1 MRDVV
6 VIGGGLSGLAAAYEL
21 EEHKVDYTLIEVK
34 RQLGGSLQTIEQSG
48 FIMDLGAFALANS
61 FDEAWLETLGLCDA
75 LYNLSENTVAFKQG
89 TRALIDA
96 IAAKITAPCL
106 MRMAVSS
113 IGTLENGRCS
123 ICLENG
129 MILDADAL
137 IIAVPARYAQRLFYG
152 YITPLTE
159 KLLDYQYDTIHR
171 VSLGFRSNDIPPHI
185 PNPPD
190 MGFVFIHRSDHPSRV
205 PDGHT
210 LLQFGLRL
218 ARQRVDSLE
227 QVVTMLCDKFHLP
240 QPIAAAMG
248 YWPEA
253 DPVSCYHDDH
263 ATWVQMVKDKLPQRV
278 TLIGSDYSL
287 YPPSHKGVVRLD
299 ERITQGRSAAR
310 QVLESL

>member
-21 EEHKVDYTLIEVK
+21 EQHNIDYTLIEVK
-34 RQLGGSLQTIEQSG
+34 RQLGGSLHTIEQSN
-48 FIMDLGAFALANS
+48 FIMDMGAFALANS
-61 FDEAWLETLGLCDA
+61 LDDTWLDTLGLSDT
-75 LYNLSENTVAFKQG
+75 LYNLNENTVAFKQG
-89 TRALIDA
+89 TEALVQA
-96 IAAKITAPCL
+96 IATKLTAPRL

-113 IGTLENGRCS
+113 IGKLDNGRCS

-129 MILDADAL
+129 MMLDAGAL

-171 VSLGFRSNDIPPHI
+171 VSLGFRSNDIPAHI

-190 MGFVFIHRSDHPSRV
+190 MGFVFIHRTDHPSRV
-205 PDGHT
+205 PAEHT
-210 LLQFGLRL
+210 LLQFGLRV
-218 ARQRVDSLE
+218 APDRVDSLE
-227 QVVTMLCDKFHLP
+227 QVVTMLRDRFNLP
-240 QPIAAAMG
+240 QPTVAAMG
-248 YWPEA
+248 YWAEA

-263 ATWVQMVKDKLPQRV
+263 ATWVQAVKDKLPERV

-287 YPPSHKGVVRLD
+287 HPPSYKGIVRLD
-299 ERITQGRSAAR
+299 ERITQGKTAAR
-310 QVLESL
+310 QVLA